1 MTQDKINKDGPDQIP
16 AAAGAISEAKRRAAR
31 RRFLLRSA
39 AGSGVVIVT
48 LYHQRS
54 ALAKKTTIYT
64 SSPEFCASLKGTATQ
79 KTVNIP
85 NPDNP
90 AQKIPAY
97 ECQNVP
103 DYKVP
108 WVPQKK

>member
-1 MTQDKINKDGPDQIP
+1 MSDSRIEKP
-16 AAAGAISEAKRRAAR
+16 AAGAVSEAKRRIAR
-31 RRFLLRSA
+31 RRFLARSA
-39 AGSGVVIVT
+39 AGSGVLIVT

-64 SSPEFCASLKGTATQ
+64 SSPEFCASLKGTPSQ
-79 KTVNIP
+79 KSTKIP
-85 NPDNP
+85 DPNNP

-97 ECQNVP
+97 ECANVP

-108 WVPQKK
+108 WLPQKK

>member
-1 MTQDKINKDGPDQIP
+1 MSQDQPSRHP
-16 AAAGAISEAKRRAAR
+16 AVASAGTVSEEKRIAAR
-31 RRFLLRSA
+31 RRFLMRGA

-54 ALAKKTTIYT
+54 ALAKKTTVFT
-64 SSPEFCASLKGTATQ
+64 SSPEFCLSLQGTPSQ
-79 KTVNIP
+79 KKTMIP

-90 AQKIPAY
+90 SQKIPAF

-103 DYKVP
+103 DHKVP

>member
-1 MTQDKINKDGPDQIP
+1 MSQDKPGQNAPD
-16 AAAGAISEAKRRAAR
+16 AKVSAVSEDKRRAAR
-31 RRFLLRSA
+31 RRFLMRGA

-64 SSPEFCASLKGTATQ
+64 SSPEFCLSLQGTPSR
-79 KTVNIP
+79 KTTMVP
-85 NPDNP
+85 NPNNP
-90 AQKIPAY
+90 TQKIPAF

-103 DYKVP
+103 DHKVP
-108 WVPQKK
+108 WIPQKK

>member
-1 MTQDKINKDGPDQIP
+1 MSQDQPRRNP
-16 AAAGAISEAKRRAAR
+16 AVASASPVSEEKRRAAR
-31 RRFLLRSA
+31 RRFLMRGA

-54 ALAKKTTIYT
+54 ALAKKTSIYT
-64 SSPEFCASLKGTATQ
+64 SSPEMCLSLQGTPTQ
-79 KTVNIP
+79 KKTMIP

-90 AQKIPAY
+90 TQKIPAY

-103 DYKVP
+103 DHKVP